1 MCRLLLQGLEEVL
14 GGVGTRQLVAVVQPE
29 DVGSQHIFRHRF
41 GYGDMPRRQLRALQQ
56 DFPHLKALEGQVL
69 LVKELQGAGVEGQQ
83 RGQQQGSKRPWWL
96 HAVVAPF
103 NMVMGRGGGGK

>member
-1 MCRLLLQGLEEVL
+1 M
-14 GGVGTRQLVAVVQPE
+14 GTRKLLAVVQPE

-41 GYGDMPRRQLRALQQ
+41 GYDDMPRRQLRALQQ

-69 LVKELQGAGVEGQQ
+69 LVKDLQEGGGAEGQQ

-96 HAVVAPF
+96 RAVAAPF
-103 NMVMGRGGGGK
+103 SMVMGRGGGGQ